1 MDIRG
6 VYEDEN
12 LLVVFDPDSSDPTW
26 TTVDGED
33 PVCIV
38 LKDGDYEEATENKL
52 DQEKAINREPI
63 AHIIDER
70 NRFRIALW
78 MLVDAINK
86 IPVDMRDVGIPL
98 DAIGDLMYV
107 HNTDSIGLRKAD
119 PDTLLS
125 EQDYEDFVAFQKQ
138 RKAKADR
145 ERGLGTEPTE

>member
-38 LKDGDYEEATENKL
+38 LKDEDYEEATENKL
-52 DQEKAINREPI
+52 NQEMAINRESI
-63 AHIIDER
+63 ADIVDDR
-70 NRFRIALW
+70 NRFRVALW

-86 IPVDMRDVGIPL
+86 IPVDLRDVGVPL
-98 DAIGDLMYV
+98 DAIGDLMYI
-107 HNTDSIGLRKAD
+107 HNTDGIGLRKPP
-119 PDTLLS
+119 PDTTMT
-125 EQDYEDFVAFQKQ
+125 EEEYDEFIEYQKK
-138 RKAKADR
+138 RR
-145 ERGLGTEPTE
+145 EEAERRA